1 MDTRLL
7 RMRELERECTNLPLC
22 KELSQ
27 IDEKLI
33 YHVDREIMSHT
44 SLAHRTGWH
53 LVCLLAGN
61 GQRLS
66 EESFEQTK
74 LSWIDRSG
82 TNELVLKAM
91 NGKFGEFEAI
101 HYSL

>member
-61 GQRLS
+61 GQRLYS
-66 EESFEQTK
+66 
-74 LSWIDRSG
+74 D
-82 TNELVLKAM
+82 LVR
-91 NGKFGEFEAI
+91 G
-101 HYSL
+101 